1 MKKQIAVIGLGRFGM
16 SIIEELTLMGYDVL
30 AIDNDSDKVNAAVN
44 VCTQAVQADAMDEQA
59 LKSLGLRN
67 FDVVVVAIGE
77 QIQANILAAIIVQ
90 ELGIKKV
97 IAKAKNALHGKVLE
111 KIGATVI
118 FPEKDMGKRL
128 ARMLVSQNIMDLIEL
143 SPHYSI
149 MEFRAPEIFC
159 GKTLVDLGVR
169 KMMGITILAIKR
181 GDGIIVAPPAGQVI
195 NKDDV
200 LVAIGKNDDLKKLYD
215 ME

>member
-1 MKKQIAVIGLGRFGM
+1 VKKQIAVIGLGRFGM
-16 SIIEELTLMGYDVL
+16 SVTEELNLLGYDVL
-30 AIDNDSDKVNAAVN
+30 AIDNDSDKVNAV
-44 VCTQAVQADAMDEQA
+44 VSICTNAVQADAMDEQA
-59 LKSLGLRN
+59 LKSLGIRN
-67 FDVVVVAIGE
+67 FDVVVISIGE
-77 QIQANILAAIIVQ
+77 NIQANILAAILVQ
-90 ELGIKKV
+90 ELGVKKV
-97 IAKAKNALHGKVLE
+97 IAKARNVLHGKVLE

-118 FPEKDMGKRL
+118 FPERDMGKRL
-128 ARMLVSQNIMDLIEL
+128 AHMLVSQNIMDHIEL

-169 KMMGITILAIKR
+169 KMMRITILAIKR
-181 GDGIIVAPPAGQVI
+181 GDGVIVAPPASQVI

-200 LVAIGKNDDLKKLYD
+200 LVAIGKNADLHKLYD